1 MINHI
6 YYFLCIYQAN
16 LNLFY
21 KHSILLKLNMINIIL
36 IKTKKIIISS
46 NSYKI
51 SILFILLDYLR
62 IKANFIIIII
72 NTKAIIK
79 DIYYMFNIIE
89 VIR

>member
-1 MINHI
+1 
-6 YYFLCIYQAN
+6 
-16 LNLFY
+16 
-21 KHSILLKLNMINIIL
+21 MINIIL

-72 NTKAIIK
+72 NTKVIIK

>member
-1 MINHI
+1 
-6 YYFLCIYQAN
+6 
-16 LNLFY
+16 
-21 KHSILLKLNMINIIL
+21 MINIIL

-89 VIR
+89 IIR

>member
-1 MINHI
+1 
-6 YYFLCIYQAN
+6 
-16 LNLFY
+16 
-21 KHSILLKLNMINIIL
+21 MINIIL

-72 NTKAIIK
+72 NNKAIIK